1 MLNHRRAVPRPRL
14 PAKVAR
20 RPIGRPVDR
29 VAGNIRRSRPSSPP
43 STRMATESSPRTK
56 SSAHRNPCARSTK
69 TTTANSRWTNSCRRR
84 RTACPLA
91 RRLVR
96 RVKVQ
101 APAALSRRRMP
112 AAKALRANVS
122 LRDARSVMREIE
134 MASVLRR
141 AGRATANS
149 AHAPLLRAMA
159 THGANL
165 IVLPIARPAS
175 TPDNAPNFAATA
187 SCLREMAEHG
197 NRHAPLGMVS
207 AAPTRSA
214 RATGSVL

>member
-1 MLNHRRAVPRPRL
+1 
-14 PAKVAR
+14 
-20 RPIGRPVDR
+20 
-29 VAGNIRRSRPSSPP
+29 
-43 STRMATESSPRTK
+43 
-56 SSAHRNPCARSTK
+56 
-69 TTTANSRWTNSCRRR
+69 
-84 RTACPLA
+84 
-91 RRLVR
+91 
-96 RVKVQ
+96 
-101 APAALSRRRMP
+101 
-112 AAKALRANVS
+112 
-122 LRDARSVMREIE
+122 MREIE

-214 RATGSVL
+214 RAMGSVPKMRSVLAMGKSPVMSHALRVPRALKVAVKAHVLKVDRAMERRIPSAVKHPAVNVLPATDRGLRANPAVRIRKADIT

>member
-1 MLNHRRAVPRPRL
+1 
-14 PAKVAR
+14 
-20 RPIGRPVDR
+20 
-29 VAGNIRRSRPSSPP
+29 
-43 STRMATESSPRTK
+43 
-56 SSAHRNPCARSTK
+56 
-69 TTTANSRWTNSCRRR
+69 
-84 RTACPLA
+84 
-91 RRLVR
+91 
-96 RVKVQ
+96 
-101 APAALSRRRMP
+101 
-112 AAKALRANVS
+112 
-122 LRDARSVMREIE
+122 MREIE

-141 AGRATANS
+141 AGHATANS

-197 NRHAPLGMVS
+197 NRHALLGMVS

-214 RATGSVL
+214 RAMGSVLAMGKSPVMSHALRVPRALKVAVKAHVLKVDRAMERRIQSAVKHPAVNVLPATDRGLRANPAVRIRKADIT